1 MRSSITVN
9 QMMPEVFLHES
20 SDRQDESISNAD
32 TDLASRIAELE
43 DELRKKKAA
52 AEKGAK
58 LMQIIW
64 GDQFQSDSLH

>member
-9 QMMPEVFLHES
+9 QMMPEVFMQES

-32 TDLASRIAELE
+32 TDLAARIAALE